1 MDFSKGN
8 WDILAVIMEMKET
21 EEKWDKIEN
30 VAKKQ
35 FNRVMR
41 ELQKAGRL
49 DYEVGDT
56 LEYYTC
62 YGMGRG
68 SNIHKNILEDFLVS
82 PPPPSVAEK
91 ISGDFNFLI
100 FNQFKDLTNEEQD
113 KYIEEYIY
121 QKDIYAVV
129 NDKVY
134 NGCVHYFRPTELAKT
149 VMWNIVEN
157 IESMDENY
165 SYNNGNNNWN
175 ILCAIKSHMKYDEFK
190 NLRNTNDY
198 GFGGHMK
205 YDKINYQENYE
216 KLKKER
222 EGLLFT
228 DLNRFFYNNQYNE
241 TKYPTFRCCDKVMDY
256 DEDYMCMM
264 PFYCFY
270 N

>member
-1 MDFSKGN
+1 MDFSKCH
-8 WDILAVIMEMKET
+8 WDVLAVIMEMKEK
-21 EEKWDKIEN
+21 EEKLDKIEN
-30 VAKKQ
+30 LSKKQ
-35 FNRVMR
+35 SNRVMR
-41 ELQKAGRL
+41 ELQKAGRM

-56 LEYYTC
+56 LADYHN

-68 SNIHKNILEDFLVS
+68 SNIHKDILEDFLVS

-129 NDKVY
+129 NDNEY
-134 NGCVHYFRPTELAKT
+134 NGCVHYFRPTRKGKT
-149 VMWNIVEN
+149 VMRN
-157 IESMDENY
+157 IEYHIES
-165 SYNNGNNNWN
+165 
-175 ILCAIKSHMKYDEFK
+175 IKDLRSINKWSFSDIIDHWFSNPTLSSFK
-190 NLRNTNDY
+190 NLRNTKEY

-205 YDKINYQENYE
+205 YDKINYQENY
-216 KLKKER
+216 KYVKEQR
-222 EGLLFT
+222 EGKLFK
-228 DLNRFFYNNQYNE
+228 DLNRFFYNNQYNP
-241 TKYPTFRCCDKVMDY
+241 KYPTFRCCDKVMDY

-264 PFYCFY
+264 PFYVFY